1 MGQFAPQKL
10 HDSLAELPPFNYY
23 LLFATTL
30 DSLRG
35 RIQLFPDTT
44 CCHKTPVSTFHTIQS
59 TKKTESAQCASAV
72 SVRSNP
78 LTPRRRAL
86 ALRCICNTT
95 SATSRKIRR
104 PPDIDTM
111 DSGIFCPYLTA
122 LSASSAERS
131 SPMRL
136 EMILTTQQFGTMQH
150 PSRHS
155 HITNPSTTSLH
166 LQHER
171 PLACLTL
178 ATGYLISER

>member
-1 MGQFAPQKL
+1 MMGQFAPQKL

-136 EMILTTQQFGTMQH
+136 EMILTTQQFGTCSILPDTHTSQIL
-150 PSRHS
+150 PQQV
-155 HITNPSTTSLH
+155 STCSMNG
-166 LQHER
+166 R
-171 PLACLTL
+171 
-178 ATGYLISER
+178 